1 MKEYKRISSCLVRGG
16 ICVIVKEIFN
26 VGDFIMPQPFLSV
39 LILTKNNQRSINYAL
54 MSVQPY
60 ADEIIVLES
69 GSQDKTLEIA
79 NRYTDKIYFR
89 EFELRENYFITLRE
103 CCKWKVR
110 QAATSLRVALKF

>member
-60 ADEIIVLES
+60 ADEIIVLTDKGIEER
-69 GSQDKTLEIA
+69 GSHKELIKKGGIYDEL
-79 NRYTDKIYFR
+79 NRYA
-89 EFELRENYFITLRE
+89 
-103 CCKWKVR
+103 KVN
-110 QAATSLRVALKF
+110 